1 MPTRDIACLN
11 CGHVGML
18 DVHYINDVV
27 PKDRL
32 FKHFGH
38 NPYSGDLH
46 YQCPSCKVV
55 ILVDPM
61 LVLGE
66 KSLKGFPGKASALRL
81 RERSCHSSGRQRLS
95 TCSNRTE
102 GRA

>member
-1 MPTRDIACLN
+1 MNNVRDIACLN

-18 DVHYINDVV
+18 DVHFINDVV

-46 YQCPSCKVV
+46 YQCPACEVAL
-55 ILVDPM
+55 LVDPM
-61 LVLGE
+61 AVLGE
-66 KSLKGFPGKASALRL
+66 KSFKGFPGGAAALRL
-81 RERSCHSSGRQRLS
+81 RERIGHRFGQQGLS
-95 TCSNRTE
+95 P
-102 GRA
+102 